1 MKVIGKNLLV
11 KEIVEDL
18 KTKSGLILGDGNEI
32 KFHKGRV
39 VAIGEEIDKVNV
51 DDVVWFDRHRTYP
64 IIYEG
69 VEYLVFD
76 YYNVVIIEGDN

>member
-11 KEIVEDL
+11 KEIIEDV
-18 KTKSGLILGDGNEI
+18 KTKSGLILGDGNDI
-32 KFHKGRV
+32 KFHKGV
-39 VAIGEEIDKVNV
+39 VVNIGEDISKELLQEGDT
-51 DDVVWFDRHRTYP
+51 VWFDRHRTHP

-76 YYNVVIIEGDN
+76 YYNVIIIE